1 MFTMSCMYLVMRG
14 WKPTES
20 ILLFLLAA
28 RHMVTASSRVTHMGF
43 SHRTLAPASRA
54 STTSWQWEALAV
66 QMLTTS
72 SFSCSYI
79 SLVEL

>member
-1 MFTMSCMYLVMRG
+1 
-14 WKPTES
+14 
-20 ILLFLLAA
+20 
-28 RHMVTASSRVTHMGF
+28 MVTASSRVTHMGF